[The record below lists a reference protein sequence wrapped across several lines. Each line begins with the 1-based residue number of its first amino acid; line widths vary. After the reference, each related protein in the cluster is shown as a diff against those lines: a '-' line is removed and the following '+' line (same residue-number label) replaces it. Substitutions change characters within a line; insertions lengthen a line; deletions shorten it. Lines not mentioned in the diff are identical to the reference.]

1 MADVTAK
8 LVQVR
13 HQDGQTQAQDGSSPS
28 SSSAARAADKS
39 EILEAIAACHTS
51 LTTRIEEVKIDI
63 SLLRQEMQQLRDR
76 VGESEQR
83 LGRVEDTIPP
93 LQESS
98 NQANRLIAQL

>member
-1 MADVTAK
+1 MSSPHRTADATAK
-8 LVQVR
+8 LAQFH
-13 HQDGQTQAQDGSSPS
+13 HQDRQTQAQDDG
-28 SSSAARAADKS
+28 RAADKS
-39 EILEAIAACHTS
+39 EILEAIAACQTS

-63 SLLRQEMQQLRDR
+63 SLLRQDMQQLRDR

-98 NQANRLIAQL
+98 D